1 MSRYDKPDVGRA
13 RRSVDQ
19 HTVLSMRPFFAAPR
33 ARLAWRPGSFVTNSR
48 EYRGLVF
55 SGNVV
60 ARRLWTK
67 LGFIGLDTIPGVVR
81 KNDGAYQGT
90 MSMFRS
96 LRD

>member
-1 MSRYDKPDVGRA
+1 
-13 RRSVDQ
+13 
-19 HTVLSMRPFFAAPR
+19 MRPSFAAPR

-48 EYRGLVF
+48 EYCGLVF

-67 LGFIGLDTIPGVVR
+67 LGLIELDTILGAVR
-81 KNDGAYQGT
+81 KNDGAYQSA